1 MIRLQGAVIGDALK
15 TELGLFASRF
25 NQAPIAQLDRARP
38 SGGRG
43 QWFEST
49 WAHFF
54 PLQNPG
60 VGAFSCPVSKHTYRE
75 DSVFRLIPRDEQ
87 FFDMFADLAKRVTA
101 SARLLDKMFT
111 DIENLPKHAAAI
123 KDLEHE
129 ADHITHTVIDR
140 IQRVFVTPFD
150 REDIHEL
157 VQQLDEVIDMIDGAA
172 RRAGMFGIDT
182 TQDGVRQL
190 TGILVRAT
198 EAIEWA
204 VTSMKQPK
212 IVEARSREIK
222 KLEEE
227 GDTVYAQSV
236 AALFRGEQNP
246 IEVIKWKEI
255 YETIERALDQCE
267 DVANVLE
274 SISIKND

>member
-1 MIRLQGAVIGDALK
+1 
-15 TELGLFASRF
+15 
-25 NQAPIAQLDRARP
+25 
-38 SGGRG
+38 
-43 QWFEST
+43 
-49 WAHFF
+49 
-54 PLQNPG
+54 
-60 VGAFSCPVSKHTYRE
+60 
-75 DSVFRLIPRDEQ
+75 VFRLIPRDEQ
-87 FFDMFADLAKRVTA
+87 FFTMFADLAKRVTA
-101 SARLLDKMFT
+101 SARLLEKMFA
-111 DIENLPKHAAAI
+111 DVDQLALHASAI

-150 REDIHEL
+150 REDIHSL
-157 VQQLDEVIDMIDGAA
+157 VQELDEVIDMIDGAA
-172 RRAGMFGIDT
+172 RRAGMFGINT
-182 TQDGVRQL
+182 SQEGVRQMS
-190 TGILVRAT
+190 GILVRAT

-236 AALFRGEQNP
+236 ANLFAGGHDP

-274 SISIKND
+274 SISIKHD

>member
-1 MIRLQGAVIGDALK
+1 MPDIRLPRVQ
-15 TELGLFASRF
+15 
-25 NQAPIAQLDRARP
+25 
-38 SGGRG
+38 
-43 QWFEST
+43 
-49 WAHFF
+49 H
-54 PLQNPG
+54 
-60 VGAFSCPVSKHTYRE
+60 E
-75 DSVFRLIPRDEQ
+75 DFVFRLIPRDEQ

-101 SARLLDKMFT
+101 SARLLEKMFD
-111 DIENLPKHAAAI
+111 DIDNLPKHAAAI

-140 IQRVFVTPFD
+140 IQRVFITPFD
-150 REDIHEL
+150 REDIHQL
-157 VQQLDEVIDMIDGAA
+157 VQELDEVIDMIDGAA
-172 RRAGMFGIDT
+172 RRAGMFGINT
-182 TQDGVRQL
+182 TQDGVRQF

-236 AALFRGEQNP
+236 AALFRGNHDP

-274 SISIKND
+274 SISIKHD

>member
-1 MIRLQGAVIGDALK
+1 M
-15 TELGLFASRF
+15 F
-25 NQAPIAQLDRARP
+25 N
-38 SGGRG
+38 
-43 QWFEST
+43 
-49 WAHFF
+49 
-54 PLQNPG
+54 
-60 VGAFSCPVSKHTYRE
+60 
-75 DSVFRLIPRDEQ
+75 
-87 FFDMFADLAKRVTA
+87 DLAKRVTA
-101 SARLLDKMFT
+101 SARLLEKMFS
-111 DIENLPKHAAAI
+111 DIENLPQHAQAI

-129 ADHITHTVIDR
+129 ADHITHTVIDK

-172 RRAGMFGIDT
+172 RRAGMFGIDSS
-182 TQDGVRQL
+182 QEGVRKL
-190 TGILVRAT
+190 TGILLRAT

-236 AALFRGEQNP
+236 AALFRDEKNP

>member
-1 MIRLQGAVIGDALK
+1 M
-15 TELGLFASRF
+15 
-25 NQAPIAQLDRARP
+25 
-38 SGGRG
+38 
-43 QWFEST
+43 
-49 WAHFF
+49 
-54 PLQNPG
+54 
-60 VGAFSCPVSKHTYRE
+60 
-75 DSVFRLIPRDEQ
+75 FRLIPRDEQ

-111 DIENLPKHAAAI
+111 DIDNLPKHAAAI

-150 REDIHEL
+150 REDIHQL